1 MSDQANTLTKEE
13 QEFAAEHCGLIDLHL
28 RVNHLDHDQWWDVL
42 VFGYL
47 VAVRCWFRTP
57 QVRKWAFPTIAKVKM
72 RGAMLEQ
79 LRHENRAMRRGRVIS
94 LDVCLDGSEAT
105 PYDLLPGSSGA
116 EEQAVFEML
125 MCSLASGLTGTEKA
139 VLRLTTEGYGKGE
152 IARKLGIP
160 PQRVNDSLDVLRR
173 RCIEERIVEAV

>member
-1 MSDQANTLTKEE
+1 MSDQANALTREE
-13 QEFAAEHCGLIDLHL
+13 QEFAAEQCGLIDLHL
-28 RVNHLDHDQWWDVL
+28 KVNRLDPDQWWDVL

-47 VAVRCWFRTP
+47 AAVRCWFRTP

-72 RGAMLEQ
+72 RSAMCDQ
-79 LRHENRAMRRGRVIS
+79 LRYGNREKRQGHVVSIDACLEAGRT
-94 LDVCLDGSEAT
+94 L
-105 PYDLLPGSSGA
+105 YDLLHGSSGA
-116 EEQAVFEML
+116 DEQAVFEML

-152 IARKLGIP
+152 IASKLGIP
-160 PQRVNDSLDVLRR
+160 PQRVNDSLAVFRR